1 MPAGCFYILLSNNS
15 LIHYHSSNMKRIIF
29 ILALMLIA
37 AIQPACAQSSAA
49 QREQLLNL
57 LNEDLPEKVDD
68 NATILK
74 VETVQNGELCF
85 VIVINDPLMQQLS
98 DWNTAAVDTFKKEFL
113 ADFIVDENMKS
124 VVHAFGKNLHVKL
137 INKDNKPLASISVK
151 V

>member
-1 MPAGCFYILLSNNS
+1 
-15 LIHYHSSNMKRIIF
+15 
-29 ILALMLIA
+29 MLIA